1 MGNEYYS
8 YKRYQLSLNEDDEK
22 QKKIIEYLDSY
33 KAGKQRNTALVK
45 LLLLGIGE
53 KIEIDDVFPN
63 KSHTPISTEARIK
76 KMDGKLDKIL
86 WQLINRYGFSDTK
99 DETDIEETNNSVADT
114 KEKDGSMS
122 NNEDNQVPGQLS
134 FDDVATVNELQNDND
149 KELGSEAQAVGPNV
163 EYNQNEDVINHEKTL
178 ETIQKADEISK
189 EMVASAFSMPSLS
202 SEGTENIQDDEFDDI
217 DLPDGVMG
225 FLESL

>member
-63 KSHTPISTEARIK
+63 KSHTLISTEARIK

-86 WQLINRYGFSDTK
+86 WQLINRYGFSDIE
-99 DETDIEETNNSVADT
+99 DETDTETNNRVADT
-114 KEKDGSMS
+114 KENAGSMS

-134 FDDVATVNELQNDND
+134 FDDVATGNELENNDT
-149 KELGSEAQAVGPNV
+149 EFGSQAGADGSNV
-163 EYNQNEDVINHEKTL
+163 EYSQSENVINHEKTL

-189 EMVASAFSMPSLS
+189 ELVASAFGMPSPS
-202 SEGTENIQDDEFDDI
+202 AQDEATEGIEDDFGDI
-217 DLPDGVMG
+217 DIPEDILG
-225 FLESL
+225 FLDTL